1 MVKKLTTLSLVFA
14 VLLSCF
20 AGCGANRKEDSTQPQ
35 QSAGYVQ
42 EEISVPLED
51 GYSQDM
57 VMLPDGRLWMAVNST
72 DGKSAV
78 LLTSN
83 EARTEWEKTEAL
95 PDEVLASG
103 GVWSVTLS
111 DLGEMYV
118 ITCKGDGE
126 ETPRTFRYWY
136 QAPGANIKEVT
147 LHAADMEFDEHTM
160 LFEAEF
166 IAEGT
171 VLQSVMDSSMRQ
183 IDLRTGEISENKD
196 DRFCCFAGQGVGEAH
211 GFRFRRGFGIR
222 IHNFHLRLRYRRGGR
237 GRFSPTAANQS
248 KSHCQRK
255 CQRYPSFHAF
265 SSSLGS
271 LFILF
276 SPVLGF
282 RTQPSGPFPD
292 QKV

>member
-1 MVKKLTTLSLVFA
+1 MVKKLTILSLVFA

-111 DLGEMYV
+111 DLGRDVCNYLQGRRRRNSSNLPLLV
-118 ITCKGDGE
+118 SGTGSQYQGSDTSCS
-126 ETPRTFRYWY
+126 RY
-136 QAPGANIKEVT
+136 
-147 LHAADMEFDEHTM
+147 
-160 LFEAEF
+160 
-166 IAEGT
+166 
-171 VLQSVMDSSMRQ
+171 
-183 IDLRTGEISENKD
+183 
-196 DRFCCFAGQGVGEAH
+196 
-211 GFRFRRGFGIR
+211 GI
-222 IHNFHLRLRYRRGGR
+222 
-237 GRFSPTAANQS
+237 
-248 KSHCQRK
+248 
-255 CQRYPSFHAF
+255 
-265 SSSLGS
+265 
-271 LFILF
+271 
-276 SPVLGF
+276 
-282 RTQPSGPFPD
+282 
-292 QKV
+292 